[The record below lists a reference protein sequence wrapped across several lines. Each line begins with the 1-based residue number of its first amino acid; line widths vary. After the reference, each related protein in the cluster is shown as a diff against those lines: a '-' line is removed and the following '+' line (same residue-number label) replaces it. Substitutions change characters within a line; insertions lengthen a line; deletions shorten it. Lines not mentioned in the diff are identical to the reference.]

1 MLVKAAVQVTHWA
14 SIPRLEVNFA
24 PKQSDQSESGCLE
37 TLICWHIR
45 PTNQRASQST
55 NQRSCWIP
63 RKAPNRSTAADGDTE
78 EEEKKNELVDPH
90 VALRATCARELE
102 RYGAN
107 PKVALDWSV
116 CILADIPDL
125 FDSWFTTVSP
135 ALAKL
140 APRSFEQMDKLSP
153 PGASQE
159 QAVDGRCAQ
168 GKVLEQR
175 IALSRRHELATNLP
189 GRSQLVLGPWLFYRT
204 CSVERVL

>member
-1 MLVKAAVQVTHWA
+1 MLVKAAVQVTHWT

-140 APRSFEQMDKLSP
+140 APRSCEQMDKLSP
-153 PGASQE
+153 
-159 QAVDGRCAQ
+159 
-168 GKVLEQR
+168 LER
-175 IALSRRHELATNLP
+175 ARNKPWMVVAHKAKSWSNALHSLAGMSSLP
-189 GRSQLVLGPWLFYRT
+189 TDLVGHSS
-204 CSVERVL
+204 C

>member
-24 PKQSDQSESGCLE
+24 PKQSDQLESGCLE
-37 TLICWHIR
+37 ICWHIR

-55 NQRSCWIP
+55 NQRSCWLP
-63 RKAPNRSTAADGDTE
+63 RKAPNHSTAADGDTE

-140 APRSFEQMDKLSP
+140 APRSCEQMDKLSP
-153 PGASQE
+153 LEPGTSRGWSLRTRQSPGATHCTLSQ
-159 QAVDGRCAQ
+159 A
-168 GKVLEQR
+168 
-175 IALSRRHELATNLP
+175 
-189 GRSQLVLGPWLFYRT
+189 
-204 CSVERVL
+204 

>member
-1 MLVKAAVQVTHWA
+1 MLANAAVQVTHWNSMA
-14 SIPRLEVNFA
+14 SRLEVNFA

-55 NQRSCWIP
+55 NQRSCWLP

-140 APRSFEQMDKLSP
+140 APEVASRWTNYPPWSEPGTSRGWSLRTRQS
-153 PGASQE
+153 PGATHCTLSQ
-159 QAVDGRCAQ
+159 A
-168 GKVLEQR
+168 
-175 IALSRRHELATNLP
+175 
-189 GRSQLVLGPWLFYRT
+189 
-204 CSVERVL
+204 